1 MILTLL
7 EWVAQR
13 EGIEQRTLT
22 SLLLGTE
29 HMKLLRDLFFSLVLV
44 VISAPWVCGGLREGM
59 IYWAKRARLSVH
71 LCQESLKFGKSHSAK
86 HWG

>member
-1 MILTLL
+1 MILMLL

-13 EGIEQRTLT
+13 EGIEQRMLT

-29 HMKLLRDLFFSLVLV
+29 LMKLLLDLFFSLVLG
-44 VISAPWVCGGLREGM
+44 VISTQRFCGGLREGM
-59 IYWAKRARLSVH
+59 IYWGKRARLSVH
-71 LCQESLKFGKSHSAK
+71 LCQYSLKFGKSHSAK